1 MKTYVLD
8 ACALIAYLNDEEG
21 SENIE
26 NILLSNNIYFMSII
40 NVFEVCY
47 DAAKVSGDKHAI
59 HLFDEIKQMPIIIQY
74 DIERDVLFQAIYFK
88 TKYKISVADSIAL
101 ALAKVKGAIIVTS
114 DHHEFDCI
122 DEAKELTFYWFDKP

>member
-26 NILLSNNIYFMSII
+26 NLLLENNICVMSII

-47 DAAKVSGDKHAI
+47 DAAKVSGNEHAFQ
-59 HLFDEIKQMPIIIQY
+59 LFDEIKHMPIIIQY
-74 DIERDVLFQAIYFK
+74 NIERDVLFKAIYFK

-101 ALAKVKGAIIVTS
+101 ALAKAKEAIIVSS

-122 DEAKELTFYWFDKP
+122 DEANELTFYWFR

>member
-26 NILLSNNIYFMSII
+26 NILLDNNICFMSII

-47 DAAKVSGDKHAI
+47 I
-59 HLFDEIKQMPIIIQY
+59 HPLCLNLICNTWNSKLSILSRQMCFETHTIGLFLSKFFFDWFWAMINTFP
-74 DIERDVLFQAIYFK
+74 FQI
-88 TKYKISVADSIAL
+88 
-101 ALAKVKGAIIVTS
+101 GQS
-114 DHHEFDCI
+114 DL
-122 DEAKELTFYWFDKP
+122 KK